1 MNSVWAVV
9 FFEEGSHMR
18 VCLNPHWNFQRIVR
32 AINTG
37 FRQLD
42 GPTRKVN
49 QIDYRCPYITLTDN
63 NPEGTYMYYW
73 DRVKDDV
80 DVDLMFW
87 THSGE
92 VNRGVEDPLVLVRTR
107 FVLINYLSFDD
118 NNNMNFA

>member
-37 FRQLD
+37 FCQLD
-42 GPTRKVN
+42 GPTRKVK

-80 DVDLMFW
+80 DVDLIFGH
-87 THSGE
+87 T
-92 VNRGVEDPLVLVRTR
+92 VEKLTEALKIHL
-107 FVLINYLSFDD
+107 FLQWYLS
-118 NNNMNFA
+118 